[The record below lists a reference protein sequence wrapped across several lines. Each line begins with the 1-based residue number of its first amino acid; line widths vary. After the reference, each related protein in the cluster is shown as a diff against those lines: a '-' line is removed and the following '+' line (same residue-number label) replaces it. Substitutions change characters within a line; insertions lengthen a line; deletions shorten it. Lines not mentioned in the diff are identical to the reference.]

1 MPHLLRAPNANMV
14 VTAWLM
20 DDSDADQRLPHRR
33 SPNVEVTSAEL
44 DALGVLQFKLDPF
57 A

>member
-1 MPHLLRAPNANMV
+1 VPHLLRAPNANMV